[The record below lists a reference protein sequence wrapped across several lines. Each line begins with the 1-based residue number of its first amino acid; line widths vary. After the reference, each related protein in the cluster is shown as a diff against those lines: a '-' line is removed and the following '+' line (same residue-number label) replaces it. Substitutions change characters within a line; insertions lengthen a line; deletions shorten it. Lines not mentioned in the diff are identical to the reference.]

1 MFAPVAAGPGRHEPT
16 LLIRRAPALAAQ
28 RLLAKHAGELSCQLA
43 QRSQVVGES
52 PSVVQRRQKRHLTRL
67 KELAAEF
74 GFPLPPVRYDLSV
87 APPVFPLPK
96 GSSQAVEPR
105 LHFNEPVPSGQDSVP
120 APRRSLA
127 EELRRRTKMITAT
140 AMRPLTA
147 ISSNP
152 LAPDVSASERDP
164 CAVQLIGFV
173 GAAVPSGCRHRQ
185 GCTLGRTDS
194 RSCTRLR
201 CCGPRR
207 YRGCF

>member
-43 QRSQVVGES
+43 QRSQV
-52 PSVVQRRQKRHLTRL
+52 
-67 KELAAEF
+67 
-74 GFPLPPVRYDLSV
+74 
-87 APPVFPLPK
+87 
-96 GSSQAVEPR
+96 
-105 LHFNEPVPSGQDSVP
+105 EPVPSGQDSVP

-152 LAPDVSASERDP
+152 
-164 CAVQLIGFV
+164 
-173 GAAVPSGCRHRQ
+173 
-185 GCTLGRTDS
+185 
-194 RSCTRLR
+194 
-201 CCGPRR
+201 
-207 YRGCF
+207 